1 MANEPIHFSSASA
14 SSVVKTEKS
23 GHQAAQLLSDAA
35 SSTQIETAA
44 VTRIPEDNLRVAADT
59 EVKDTTAA
67 EARQQHELE
76 KQAQKLQ
83 EISQVKGWAVSFSVD
98 NDSNKTVIRVVD
110 AETQKTIRQIPSE
123 ELMTISKRIQDLRD
137 GDDSRTALA
146 GLLFD
151 HQI

>member
-1 MANEPIHFSSASA
+1 MANDTINHISAST
-14 SSVVKTEKS
+14 SSVMKSDKS

-35 SSTQIETAA
+35 SSTQIETAE
-44 VTRIPEDNLRVAADT
+44 VTRIPGDNLRVAGDT
-59 EVKDTTAA
+59 EVKDTTEA
-67 EARQQHELE
+67 EARQQQELE
-76 KQAQKLQ
+76 RQAQKLQ

-123 ELMTISKRIQDLRD
+123 ELLTISKRIQDLRD

>member
-1 MANEPIHFSSASA
+1 MANEPIHFSSTSA

-35 SSTQIETAA
+35 SSTQIETAE
-44 VTRIPEDNLRVAADT
+44 VTRIPGDNLRVAGDT
-59 EVKDTTAA
+59 EVKDTTEA
-67 EARQQHELE
+67 EARQQQELE
-76 KQAQKLQ
+76 RQAQKLQ

-98 NDSNKTVIRVVD
+98 NDSNKTVNRVVD